1 MLLLPCSAIKHWFIF
16 AYKPLKLTRFICK
29 LHFQMWF
36 YAIKL
41 VLVCQQWFH
50 LRMYIVVLVHIK
62 KNKKSFRKKGKSC
75 RQIFDGLISHPAHL
89 SKHKSCQVAF
99 VMAKKKKKKS
109 SSSTEFSTM
118 CSNHWFMTIPIGALP
133 QMYRILTYKKDKLG
147 VCESL

>member
-99 VMAKKKKKKS
+99 VMAKKKKKKKLQL
-109 SSSTEFSTM
+109 
-118 CSNHWFMTIPIGALP
+118 H
-133 QMYRILTYKKDKLG
+133 RILHNVFQPLVYDHPNRS
-147 VCESL
+147 VASDVPYSDIQER